1 MSREEIERLDDQGM
15 AAWDGHDAEGFANLF
30 ADKFAVNDVAM
41 PEPITTKDGVRQYA
55 QGWFTALCVRASP
68 TGAWIVSTAIPK
80 RTRRKMAYYMEL
92 IQKPRVRA
100 AVMEKWRGLKRN

>member
-41 PEPITTKDGVRQYA
+41 PEPITTKDGSA
-55 QGWFTALCVRASP
+55 STPRAGLRPSP
-68 TGAWIVSTAIPK
+68 T
-80 RTRRKMAYYMEL
+80 
-92 IQKPRVRA
+92 
-100 AVMEKWRGLKRN
+100 